1 MEERTKTIE
10 KSLAEAKKI
19 SENLKNSEQE
29 KQLIIKAARQEA
41 EKIIDESKQ
50 IAVEERQ
57 KGVAAAK
64 LEVKKVVEEGKAQL
78 DSEKTKMITEVKTQA
93 ADLIVAA
100 TTKVLGQVV
109 DKKIDREIIEQT
121 LKDLRSKKSV

>member
-1 MEERTKTIE
+1 MTERTKIIE
-10 KSLAEAKKI
+10 TSLAEAKKI

-29 KQLIIKAARQEA
+29 KQLVIKAARQEA

-57 KGVAAAK
+57 KSVAAAK
-64 LEVKKVVEEGKAQL
+64 LEVKKVVEEGKTQL
-78 DSEKTKMITEVKTQA
+78 DSEKTKMIIEVKTQV

-100 TTKVLGQVV
+100 TTRVLEQVV
-109 DKKIDREIIEQT
+109 DKKIDREIVERT
-121 LKDLRSKKSV
+121 LKDLKSKKS